1 MRVKIT
7 TTKLRKWPN
16 KSIVRTQTTLRLICA
31 AQLGRYVQKI
41 QENTIA
47 EQCMIYKVLDKSN
60 QNEVTELFTSVF
72 ASSEGE
78 EEGKLIG
85 NLASKLSSNIDNIE
99 IICFGAYENESL
111 IGTIFFTRLRFN
123 QSILVY
129 MLAPVAVS
137 TKHQGKGAGQALINY
152 GLSELKKRSVNV
164 TITYGDPSFYSR
176 VGFVALSENVI
187 QAPLKLS
194 MPEGWQGQSMT
205 EEPIPNINERPACVE
220 EFNDPGY
227 W

>member
-1 MRVKIT
+1 
-7 TTKLRKWPN
+7 
-16 KSIVRTQTTLRLICA
+16 
-31 AQLGRYVQKI
+31 
-41 QENTIA
+41 
-47 EQCMIYKVLDKSN
+47 MIYKVLDKSN

-72 ASSEGE
+72 ASSERE

-111 IGTIFFTRLRFN
+111 IGTIFFTRLRVN
-123 QSILVY
+123 ESILVY

-137 TKHQGKGAGQALINY
+137 TKHQGKGVGQALINY

-164 TITYGDPSFYSR
+164 AVTYGDPSFYSR
-176 VGFVALSENVI
+176 VGFEPLSENVI

-194 MPEGWQGQSMT
+194 MPIGWLGQSLAGD
-205 EEPIPNINERPACVE
+205 PIPTINERPACVK
-220 EFNDPGY
+220 EFNDPVY